1 MGYFLYSFKFKKFRF
16 KHLHVCTPYIR
27 IWYRRKII
35 FELSLGSTGF
45 FLFVGHLRNMVRY
58 VYFILCG
65 YYESGGGGWVSFQTA
80 EKMRIFSVILLFQNN
95 FTLGCLVVSFK
106 DVFYIKIFIHIA
118 TKIIYKWQNLTSV
131 TFSKCS
137 ISCICGNV
145 LHTYYNVTLTLMNCS
160 IF

>member
-45 FLFVGHLRNMVRY
+45 FFICRSFTQHGTVRLFYIMRILWLR
-58 VYFILCG
+58 
-65 YYESGGGGWVSFQTA
+65 GGGWVSFQTA

-95 FTLGCLVVSFK
+95 FALGCLVVSFQ
-106 DVFYIKIFIHIA
+106 DVFYFKIFIHIA
-118 TKIIYKWQNLTSV
+118 TKIIYKWQ
-131 TFSKCS
+131 KCS

>member
-45 FLFVGHLRNMVRY
+45 FFICRSFTQHGTVRLFY
-58 VYFILCG
+58 I
-65 YYESGGGGWVSFQTA
+65 
-80 EKMRIFSVILLFQNN
+80 KLLFQNN
-95 FTLGCLVVSFK
+95 FALGCLVVSFK
-106 DVFYIKIFIHIA
+106 DVFYFKIFIHIA
-118 TKIIYKWQNLTSV
+118 TKIIYKWQ
-131 TFSKCS
+131 KCS